1 MNRHVLTIVG
11 ARPQFV
17 KASAL
22 SRVLRLSYESEIKE
36 SILHTGQ
43 HKDNEMS
50 GVFFEELGLSQPDYQ
65 LNPAPGTHGVVTG
78 SIMGLLD
85 PLLSAL
91 MPDLVLVYGDTNST
105 LAGALGAA
113 KLNIPVAHVEA
124 GMRSG
129 NMKMPE
135 EINRIVTDHVS
146 AINFAPSQNAMERLD
161 YEGLGDTAQFSGDIM
176 FDCINYFSDK
186 ALSLS
191 LEETNIPSSFLSQP
205 YAVATF
211 HRQENTDDAS
221 TLGEIIRGLERVSRS
236 VPVVLPIHPRLKL
249 RMTEFNLFGKLGRNV
264 LQVRPLSYLEMIK
277 LQRNARVVITDSGGL
292 QKEAFYLRVPCV
304 TVRGETE
311 WPETISLGWNSL
323 CPGRAE
329 DIEQA
334 VLESLNSSGIEGAP
348 YGSGNASAVIAKIL
362 SEFMQ

>member
-1 MNRHVLTIVG
+1 MNHQILTIIG
-11 ARPQFV
+11 ARPQFI

-22 SRVLRLSYESEIKE
+22 SQELRSNYEGIITE

-43 HKDNEMS
+43 HRDNEMS
-50 GVFFEELGLSQPDYQ
+50 AVFFRELGLSQPDHQ
-65 LNPAPGTHGVVTG
+65 LNPSQGTHGVVTG

-85 PLLSAL
+85 PLLSSL

-146 AINFAPSQNAMERLD
+146 VINFAPSQTSMERLD
-161 YEGLGDTAQFSGDIM
+161 YEGLGDTAEFSGDIM
-176 FDCINYFSDK
+176 FDCINNFLDK
-186 ALSLS
+186 AVSFSLKQ
-191 LEETNIPSSFLSQP
+191 TNIPSSLLAQP
-205 YAVATF
+205 YTVATF

-221 TLGEIIRGLERVSRS
+221 TLGEILEGLERVSQS
-236 VPVVLPIHPRLKL
+236 VPVILPIHPRLKL
-249 RMTEFNLFGKLGRNV
+249 RMTEFNLFGKLGPNV
-264 LQVRPLSYLEMIK
+264 LQVRPLSYLEMMK
-277 LQRNARVVITDSGGL
+277 LQRNASVIITDSGGL

-311 WPETISLGWNSL
+311 WPETISLGWNRL
-323 CPGRAE
+323 CPNIAE
-329 DIEQA
+329 SIEQA
-334 VLESLNSSGIEGAP
+334 VLEALTSSGTEGVP
-348 YGSGNASAVIAKIL
+348 YGSGNASAVIAKKL